1 MRDEIKK
8 LVNAISDET
17 GYLNDLKEAMQDQR
31 EAMKLRDEDYIKD
44 LMDEIQEIFFNVQTC
59 DNLRSDLAKKLAAK
73 FSCGPKVSELARIM
87 TDDERKIFNGA
98 ADVLAQSVFALKSEM
113 IILSGLIDQNEK
125 YTSMLLSECQR
136 IGGLGKNIL
145 QSGSTDFRG

>member
-44 LMDEIQEIFFNVQTC
+44 LMDEIQEIFFNSEVI
-59 DNLRSDLAKKLAAK
+59 LA
-73 FSCGPKVSELARIM
+73 S
-87 TDDERKIFNGA
+87 
-98 ADVLAQSVFALKSEM
+98 
-113 IILSGLIDQNEK
+113 
-125 YTSMLLSECQR
+125 
-136 IGGLGKNIL
+136 
-145 QSGSTDFRG
+145 